1 MQAVGI
7 CRRVNSY
14 CSYAHFPA
22 SAYDAQGDLAPVGNE
37 NFIEHK
43 RELGDPS

>member
-7 CRRVNSY
+7 GRRVNSN
-14 CSYAHFPA
+14 CTYAHFPA

-37 NFIEHK
+37 NLFEHK
-43 RELGDPS
+43 RELEDPS